1 MPVSSPYAA
10 RALHHYRT
18 HLPNRYAKLTQPE
31 AFFNDLGQQIAT
43 RVGQVEE
50 SLIDGQASTG
60 SFVSNFAAR
69 QTARMQAED
78 EVLRQ
83 MLPPQDQD
91 DPAGI

>member
-10 RALHHYRT
+10 RALHHYQKY
-18 HLPNRYAKLTQPE
+18 LPNRYAKLTHPE

-43 RVGQVEE
+43 LVLQVEE

-60 SFVSNFAAR
+60 SFVRNLAAR

-78 EVLRQ
+78 QVLGQ
-83 MLPPQDQD
+83 MLPAQDED